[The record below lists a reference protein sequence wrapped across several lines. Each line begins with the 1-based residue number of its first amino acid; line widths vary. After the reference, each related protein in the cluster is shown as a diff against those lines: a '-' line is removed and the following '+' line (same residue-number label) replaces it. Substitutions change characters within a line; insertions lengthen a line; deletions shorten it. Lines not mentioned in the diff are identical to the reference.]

1 MHEAFQKKR
10 RIHYNHAKLTNMTTN
25 VKKNFQ
31 NTIHRTEVTY
41 EGVVLSTGKVC
52 STRTKTVLLTIVSL
66 TKFFL
71 AICIWFPFRKEILEK
86 HYINCSFEPFCVIL
100 KENIYEQ
107 RATF

>member
-10 RIHYNHAKLTNMTTN
+10 RILYNHAKLTNMTTN

-66 TKFFL
+66 TNFFWPYVYGFHSEKKIWKKF
-71 AICIWFPFRKEILEK
+71 I
-86 HYINCSFEPFCVIL
+86 
-100 KENIYEQ
+100 
-107 RATF
+107 